1 MEAVCSECGVALDPC
16 RSRRPARFCSGRCRQ
31 KAYRRRRRTEFP
43 VALREGRRWV
53 RADGKRPI
61 MADGRPASSI
71 NPRTWA
77 NFGDVQVGA
86 GDGFGV
92 MLGGGI
98 GCIDLD
104 GALDGRGRVVSPVAR
119 AVLDANPGAWAEVS
133 VSGLGLHVFG
143 LLRDGPG
150 SCRDGVEVYS
160 RSRFI
165 RVTGNV
171 FRPGGLVPLVVPS

>member
-1 MEAVCSECGVALDPC
+1 MAV
-16 RSRRPARFCSGRCRQ
+16 
-31 KAYRRRRRTEFP
+31 
-43 VALREGRRWV
+43 
-53 RADGKRPI
+53 
-61 MADGRPASSI
+61 GRPASCVK
-71 NPRTWA
+71 PRTWA
-77 NFGDVQVGA
+77 NFADVPVGA

-92 MLGGGI
+92 MLGGGV

-119 AVLDANPGAWAEVS
+119 AVLDANPGAWVEVS
-133 VSGLGLHVFG
+133 VSGLGLQVFG

-171 FRPGGLVPLVVPS
+171 FRPVGLVPLVVP